1 MATNQYE
8 RAVIE
13 AARSL
18 TENYGNPCG
27 PDGAPWPEW
36 SLLVQAVE
44 ALDAYHSKLEPKVTE
59 RGWHEVAQ
67 GDHLKSVKNGRFYP
81 VVKVLKVRKGYEIT
95 LKLPTGE
102 VTITRPTAAEPS
114 ATVRRGA
121 TGDAVDVLTHVFS
134 SGGS

>member
-13 AARSL
+13 AARSAVYD
-18 TENYGNPCG
+18 EGNG
-27 PDGAPWPEW
+27 P
-36 SLLVQAVE
+36 LLRLFEAVE
-44 ALDAYHSKLEPKVTE
+44 ALDAYHAAAEPQVTE
-59 RGWHEVAQ
+59 RGWHEVAE
-67 GDHLKSVKNGRFYP
+67 GDHLKSLKNGRFYP

-102 VTITRPTAAEPS
+102 VTITRPTADEP
-114 ATVRRGA
+114 AAIVRRGG

-134 SGGS
+134 SGGG

>member
-13 AARSL
+13 AARKL
-18 TENYGNPCG
+18 VRDD
-27 PDGAPWPEW
+27 DGDLGDWIGG
-36 SLLVQAVE
+36 LRRHVE
-44 ALDAYHSKLEPKVTE
+44 ALDAYHAAAEPKVTE
-59 RGWHEVAQ
+59 RGWHEVTE
-67 GDHLKSVKNGRFYP
+67 GDHLKSIKNSRFYP

-102 VTITRPTAAEPS
+102 VTVTRPTAAEPA
-114 ATVRRGA
+114 ATVRRGG
-121 TGDAVDVLTHVFS
+121 TGDAIDVLTHVFS